1 MNKVRWGILG
11 AARINER
18 LLPAIAE
25 SSNSQLVAIASRR
38 PNAAVETLAQ
48 FAPQPKGVRVYAG
61 YEELIADPE
70 VDAIYLPLANHE
82 HADWTLRAIESGRH
96 VLCEKPMALKASD
109 IEAIEA
115 AANKQG
121 VVVMEGFMY
130 RFHPQHERAL
140 EIIHSGIIGEVRQV
154 RASFGFMMRPE
165 RLYRVAQG
173 SATGGGAMW
182 DVGCYAVH
190 AARTMMN
197 GDQPESVIAAA
208 RCNDQGADLT
218 LSGVLNFSGQ
228 RQAIIE
234 AGFESARRSEYEVTG
249 TKGGL
254 RCQRAWVLPDDV
266 PEISWWTEDG
276 KRETEQLPPANHF
289 KLEVEH
295 FSDCVLN
302 GTAPLLSPDDAKANC
317 RTIIALLQAA
327 AEERAV
333 RVE

>member
-1 MNKVRWGILG
+1 MKIVRWGILG

-18 LLPAIAE
+18 LLPAIVE
-25 SSNSQLVAIASRR
+25 SPNSQLVAIASRR
-38 PNAAVETLAQ
+38 AGAAAETLAR
-48 FAPQPKGVRVYAG
+48 FAPQQKDVRVYAG
-61 YEELIADPE
+61 YEELIADSE
-70 VDAIYLPLANHE
+70 VDAIYLPLVNHE
-82 HADWTLRAIESGRH
+82 HAEWTLRAIAGGRH
-96 VLCEKPMALKASD
+96 VLCEKPMALKTSD

-115 AANKQG
+115 AAKKQG

-140 EIIHSGIIGEVRQV
+140 EIIRSGAIGEVRQV

-165 RLYRVAQG
+165 RLYRVAHS

-182 DVGCYAVH
+182 DIGCYAVH
-190 AARTMMN
+190 AARTMLS
-197 GDQPESVIAAA
+197 GDQPETAIAAA
-208 RCNDQGADLT
+208 RYNDQGADLA

-249 TKGGL
+249 TRGGV
-254 RCQRAWVLPDDV
+254 RCQRAWVLPADV

-276 KRETEQLPPANHF
+276 KRETERLSTADHF

-302 GTAPLLSPDDAKANC
+302 GKSPLLSLDDAQANC
-317 RTIIALLQAA
+317 RTITALLQSA
-327 AEERAV
+327 AEGRAV
-333 RVE
+333 KIE